1 MAFLV
6 KKRTVL
12 LLLFVLILIASV
24 YLMFKGN
31 ALNEPIDNEPQ
42 SSDEEEIT
50 SQDDHLGLPDIDEGQ
65 GLDAEQDEK
74 GKNIFIDYKLERD
87 RLRSQETDYLR
98 ELINNP
104 NASQE
109 SKDKAQQD
117 LIALSQKVEKEM
129 IVENLIKAKGF
140 EDAVIFLS
148 NDVANVVVKATD
160 LKQHEVAQITDIVTK
175 TTGVNI
181 DKITIIERK

>member
-6 KKRTVL
+6 KKRT
-12 LLLFVLILIASV
+12 LLLFVFVVILIISI
-24 YLMFKGN
+24 YIMFKGN
-31 ALNEPIDNEPQ
+31 LAEEVYNKYLDNSGAKKALKENIQTPEVKKEFTQ
-42 SSDEEEIT
+42 
-50 SQDDHLGLPDIDEGQ
+50 
-65 GLDAEQDEK
+65 K
-74 GKNIFIDYKLERD
+74 GNDFFIDYKLERD
-87 RLRSQETDYLR
+87 RLRSQEADYLR

-104 NASQE
+104 NAAQQ
-109 SKDKAQQD
+109 SKEKAQQD

-148 NDVANVVVKATD
+148 NDVANLVVKATG
-160 LKQHEVAQITDIVTK
+160 LKQNEVAQITDIVTK
-175 TTGVNI
+175 TTGISV

>member
-6 KKRTVL
+6 KKRTI
-12 LLLFVLILIASV
+12 LLFMFTAILIASI
-24 YLMFKGN
+24 YLMFRGNLTKVVYNNDTEASSAKNAATHENIEAPGIEKKVIEKGN
-31 ALNEPIDNEPQ
+31 DF
-42 SSDEEEIT
+42 
-50 SQDDHLGLPDIDEGQ
+50 
-65 GLDAEQDEK
+65 
-74 GKNIFIDYKLERD
+74 FIDYKLERD
-87 RLRSQETDYLR
+87 RLRSQEADYLR

-104 NASQE
+104 NAVQQ
-109 SKDKAQQD
+109 SKEKAQQD

-148 NDVANVVVKATD
+148 NDIANVVVKATG
-160 LKQHEVAQITDIVTK
+160 LKQNEVAQITDIVTK
-175 TTGVNI
+175 TTGINL